1 MRALVTGGTGFIGS
15 HLVEALLS
23 AGCQVRCLVRSRR
36 RLRWLTGLPVELHE
50 GDCTDPASLRA
61 AVRGVQQIYHLA
73 GVTRARRPE
82 AYFLHNAEGTRHLL
96 EACVRE
102 NRRVERFVY
111 LSSQAAAGP
120 ATEGRPV
127 REEDPPRPLTPYG
140 ESKRRGEEEALR
152 FRDRVSSIILRPS
165 AVYGPRDRDFL
176 LFFRLVDRGL
186 LIRFG
191 GKPRTVS
198 LCYVEDL
205 IPGILAA
212 GERPVPSGSIYFL
225 ADPRPYPWEEV
236 EAACRIAIRPDAR
249 RLRLPAWLLWAA
261 AWGGE
266 VFGAVSGREVILNR
280 ARAAELL
287 EGRWSCEVSRA
298 ERELGFAPKWGL
310 QEGIRRTVAWYRS
323 QGWL

>member
-1 MRALVTGGTGFIGS
+1 M
-15 HLVEALLS
+15 
-23 AGCQVRCLVRSRR
+23 GCQVRCLVRSRR

-50 GDCTDPASLRA
+50 GDCTDPASLRT
-61 AVRGVQQIYHLA
+61 AVRGVQRVYHLA

-82 AYFLHNAEGTRHLL
+82 AYFLHNANGTRHLL

-102 NRRVERFVY
+102 NRRMERFVH

-120 ATEGRPV
+120 ATLGRPA
-127 REEDPPRPLTPYG
+127 REEDLPHPLTPYG
-140 ESKRRGEEEALR
+140 ESKRQGEEEAFR
-152 FRDRVSSIILRPS
+152 FRDRIPLVILRPS

-176 LFFRLVDRGL
+176 LFFRLVARGL
-186 LIRFG
+186 LLAFG
-191 GKPRTVS
+191 RQPRTVS

-205 IPGILAA
+205 VPGILAA

-236 EAACRIAIRPDAR
+236 EAVCREAIRSDAR
-249 RLRLPAWLLWAA
+249 RVRLPAWVLQAA

-266 VFGAVSGREVILNR
+266 VFGALSGREVILNR

-287 EGRWSCEVSRA
+287 EGRWSCDTSRA
-298 ERELGFAPKWGL
+298 ERELGFTPKWGL
-310 QEGIRRTVAWYRS
+310 QEGIRRTAAWYRM